1 MMNIVALILL
11 CIFSLLATGWA
22 HYRLN
27 SHAVNT
33 RLLLRSVLIGI
44 GAAFAWVMTFVY
56 GESQGL
62 EQLLVFVSAFGLVH
76 LPAACVLQLKHW
88 RGIPRQD

>member
-1 MMNIVALILL
+1 MLAILLLLVL
-11 CIFSLLATGWA
+11 CIFSSFAAAWA

-27 SHAVNT
+27 SHARGT
-33 RLLLRSVLIGI
+33 RLLVRSVLIVM
-44 GAAFAWVMTFVY
+44 GAVFGWVMAVY
-56 GESQGL
+56 YTDSRGL
-62 EQLLVFVSAFGLVH
+62 AQVLIFISAFGLVH